1 MAAAKFQSVG
11 KSFGAQDAVASG
23 PVFSV
28 DGILPDGAAAHA
40 PDTSTASATSSATPR
55 TGDVSASAVVEL
67 PVAALNAGGSILDNG
82 YLSHDAAASGL
93 FTVTGH
99 AQDLMATIT
108 LSGLTQAA
116 AHGPSSS
123 GKTDSSVSSAIGEIT
138 QPDVAVYDKY
148 YGQQWHLNSKYGINV
163 QSVWN
168 EYNGHGIK
176 IGIVD
181 DGVQYTHKDLDGNY
195 RTDLDYDAR
204 NKDADAFSS
213 AAGDKHGTTVAGVIA
228 AEMNN
233 DGNYGVVGVAW
244 DADIAG
250 FRMGFGADGSNAQI
264 LDNMTRQVNM
274 DVSNNSWGFGGF
286 YYDNFNTAAFSQ
298 IGAAIENAAHYGRG
312 GLGTTFVFAA
322 GNERSSGQNVNYHDF
337 QNSPY
342 AITVGATDINGNI
355 TSFSTPGAAVLIAAP
370 GLNIVTDD
378 GTGST
383 GFVSGDFVSI
393 SGTSFSAPI
402 VSSVVALMLEANP
415 LLGYRDV
422 QEILAYSAA
431 KPPGFLATDLTNHA
445 TNWNGGG
452 LTYNNDYGFGLVDA
466 HAAVRLAETWVAQS
480 TFSNIKSYSESVSP
494 HLAIPDGNATGISST
509 INVSATDLP
518 NNIMIDRVEVA
529 LNISHTWIGDLIV
542 TLTDGAGTTSTLVN
556 RPGVSSSSVYGA
568 SQDNI
573 VFITDSVHFWGETAQ
588 GNWTLTVKDMVSGD
602 VGTLN
607 SWSISFIGD
616 SVSTNNTYIYTDSYA
631 TYLAENASRGTLSDT
646 NGGTDTINLS
656 AVTGNVTLDLVDGH
670 TSSIAG
676 AALKIAVGTVIEN
689 AFLGDGNDT
698 VYGNSS
704 NNVIFG
710 GRGADNLWGGGG
722 NDTFKYDR
730 MADAGDKIYDFNAGD
745 KFNIHDLL
753 IDVGTLET
761 WGQDVVNADG
771 GASAND
777 IAVWVD
783 PDGAGTAYG
792 HITIAAVLNHV
803 ALITG
808 TELIT

>member
-11 KSFGAQDAVASG
+11 KSFGAQDAIASG

-28 DGILPDGAAAHA
+28 DGILPDSAAAYAPDSSTAGAASFAVS
-40 PDTSTASATSSATPR
+40 PQI
-55 TGDVSASAVVEL
+55 GDVSGSGDL
-67 PVAALNAGGSILDNG
+67 RIAALNAGSLNSAVSELPGDSG
-82 YLSHDAAASGL
+82 GAASSLSNVFAHMQG
-93 FTVTGH
+93 
-99 AQDLMATIT
+99 APMAM
-108 LSGLTQAA
+108 SA
-116 AHGPSSS
+116 AHES
-123 GKTDSSVSSAIGEIT
+123 GKADLGVSAGDVGAQSAAIMT
-138 QPDVAVYDKY
+138 PKDALF
-148 YGQQWHLNSKYGINV
+148 GQQWHLNSKYGINV